1 MTYKIN
7 YFREFVDVNEAGHG
21 FINSEVYDL
30 DGVYST
36 IEEAEKRLDSICH
49 DVSRY
54 NGVEVGYDG
63 ERHVLW
69 AEDNLYGQETW
80 QIIEA

>member
-1 MTYKIN
+1 MAYKIN

-54 NGVEVGYDG
+54 NGVEVGYDSKK
-63 ERHVLW
+63 HVLW

>member
-1 MTYKIN
+1 MAYKIN
-7 YFREFVDVNEAGHG
+7 YFRQFVDVNEAGHG
-21 FINSEVYDL
+21 FINSEEYDL
-30 DGVYST
+30 DGVYDT
-36 IEEAEKRLDSICH
+36 VDEAEKRLDSICH

-54 NGVEVGYDG
+54 NGVEVGYDSKK
-63 ERHVLW
+63 HVLW

>member
-1 MTYKIN
+1 MAYKIN
-7 YFREFVDVNEAGHG
+7 YSREFVDVNEAGHG

-30 DGVYST
+30 DGVYDT
-36 IEEAEKRLDSICH
+36 VDEAEKRLDGICH

-54 NGVEVGYDG
+54 NGVEVGYNSG
-63 ERHVLW
+63 KHVLW